1 MKENFKINKDPN
13 QKYNRRI
20 NFFAGVF
27 CILFTAVVV
36 KLFVIQVMD
45 AEKYKIAAKKQ
56 YETKV
61 VLYPSRGLIFDRNM
75 NLLVS
80 NSYRVSLAVDPN
92 MVEEPEKL
100 ADILAGKFNKDRNEY
115 LQKITAENTSFIYL
129 ERKVDPENVGGLDT
143 LQIPGLIVMTEPTRV
158 YNYGYLASQI
168 LGFTNNEN
176 QGQMGIEMSLNN
188 KLAGKDGFM
197 IMQKDGKGNTR
208 PALNYPRK
216 EPVKGN
222 NVVLTIDIN
231 IQRIIEEELAK
242 GVREFNADG
251 GKVVVLST
259 QTGEILGMS
268 SYPTFDP
275 NNISSADTVGMRN
288 KVLSDIYEPGS
299 TFKLI
304 TAAGSLEENLVDVST
319 IINTQSSEDIT
330 VKDEHGSS
338 SMTFQQA
345 LEQSSNIG
353 MMRTARTLGSERLYK
368 YARDFGFGI
377 YTGVELPGE
386 NRGLLKR
393 PVDFTPQTL
402 EYMAIGY
409 QVMVNGMQLATAYS
423 TIANNGMMMAPYIVK
438 RELGLDGKVLFE
450 NKPTEVRQVISQ
462 TTAQKINMLLYGAVQ
477 RGTGTI
483 AKVEGVNVSGK
494 TGTSQRLV
502 NGQYSSASHN
512 ASFVGFFPSENPV
525 ILITVIIDN
534 PKSGQYYGGA
544 VSAPIFR
551 NIATRIVGYKGL
563 SDYSSAQL
571 INANYEKLN
580 HNEYEFATFT
590 ENELYLPNLVNLR
603 EKDALDILKEK
614 GIRYE
619 VVKDKTDMKS
629 GEISNYEYI
638 VADQYPS
645 ANSLFKLNGEEYVK
659 LHLVRRKP
667 GEQNLYL
674 VPDVT
679 NQSLRKAINT
689 LVAAGF
695 NVQISGS
702 GKVIGQSP
710 KPESKE
716 LQKTTVTI
724 FCENE

>member
-1 MKENFKINKDPN
+1 LKENFKIKKDPT
-13 QKYNRRI
+13 QKYNRRV

-27 CILFTAVVV
+27 CVLFAAVVV

-100 ADILAGKFNKDRNEY
+100 ADILANKFNKSRDEY

-129 ERKVDPENVGGLDT
+129 ERKVAPENVGGLDT

-176 QGQMGIEMSLNN
+176 QGQMGIEMSLND

-197 IMQKDGKGNTR
+197 IMQRDGKGNTR

-222 NVVLTIDIN
+222 NIVLTLDIN
-231 IQRIIEEELAK
+231 IQRIAEEELSK

-319 IINTQSSEDIT
+319 IINTQAGGDFT
-330 VKDEHGSS
+330 VKDEHASS

-345 LEQSSNIG
+345 LEQSSNVG
-353 MMRTARTLGSERLYK
+353 MMRTARMLGSERIYK

-402 EYMAIGY
+402 EYMSIGY
-409 QVMVNGMQLATAYS
+409 QVMVNGMQLAAAYA
-423 TIANNGMMMAPYIVK
+423 TIANNGMMMAPYVVK
-438 RELGLDGKVLFE
+438 RELGLDGKVVFE

-525 ILITVIIDN
+525 ILIAVIIDN

-580 HNEYEFATFT
+580 HNEYEFSTIT

-603 EKDALDILKEK
+603 EQDALDILKEK
-614 GIRYE
+614 GIKYE
-619 VVKDKTDMKS
+619 IVKDKTDMKT
-629 GEISNYEYI
+629 GEISGAEYI
-638 VADQYPS
+638 VADQYPM
-645 ANSLFKLNGEEYVK
+645 ANTLYKLNSQEYVK
-659 LHLVRRKP
+659 IHLVRRRP
-667 GEQNLYL
+667 GQQDLYL

-679 NQSLRKAINT
+679 NKSLRKAINT

-710 KPESKE
+710 KADSKE

>member
-1 MKENFKINKDPN
+1 LKESFKISKDPN
-13 QKYNRRI
+13 QKYNRRV
-20 NFFAGVF
+20 NFFAVIF
-27 CILFTAVVV
+27 CILFTAVLVR
-36 KLFVIQVMD
+36 LFTIQVMES
-45 AEKYKIAAKKQ
+45 EKYRIAAKKQ
-56 YETKV
+56 YETKI

-143 LQIPGLIVMTEPTRV
+143 LKMPGLIVLTEPTRV
-158 YNYGYLASQI
+158 YNYGYLASQ
-168 LGFTNNEN
+168 LVGFTNNEN
-176 QGQMGIEMSLNN
+176 RGQMGIELSLND

-197 IMQKDGKGNTR
+197 IMQKDGRGNTR
-208 PALNYPRK
+208 PAMNYPRK

-222 NVVLTIDIN
+222 NVVLTLDIN
-231 IQRIIEEELAK
+231 IQRIVEEELAK
-242 GVREFNADG
+242 GVREFQADG
-251 GKVVVLST
+251 GKVVVMST

-275 NNISSADTVGMRN
+275 NNITSADSMGMKN
-288 KVLSDIYEPGS
+288 KVLSDIFEPGS

-319 IINTQSSEDIT
+319 IINTQAGSDIT
-330 VKDEHGSS
+330 VKDEHGAS
-338 SMTFQQA
+338 SMTFQQV
-345 LEQSSNIG
+345 LENSSNVG
-353 MMRTARTLGSERLYK
+353 MMKTARMLGPERVYK
-368 YARDFGFGI
+368 YARDFGIGI

-386 NRGLLKR
+386 NRGFLKR

-409 QVMVNGMQLATAYS
+409 QVMINEMQLATAYA
-423 TIANNGMMMAPYIVK
+423 TIANSGMMMAPYIVK
-438 RELGLDGKVLFE
+438 RELGLDGKVIFE
-450 NKPTEVRQVISQ
+450 NKPTQVRQVVSQ

-483 AKVEGVNVSGK
+483 AQVEGVNVSGK
-494 TGTSQRLV
+494 TGTAQRLV
-502 NGQYSSASHN
+502 NGQYSSNHHN

-525 ILITVIIDN
+525 ILIAVVIDN
-534 PKSGQYYGGA
+534 PKSGQFYGGH
-544 VSAPIFR
+544 VSAPIFKS
-551 NIATRIVGYKGL
+551 IATRIIGYKGL

-571 INANYEKLN
+571 INANYEKL
-580 HNEYEFATFT
+580 HHDEYQFATLT
-590 ENELYLPNLVNLR
+590 DNEIYLPNLVNLR
-603 EKDALDILKEK
+603 EADALDILKEK
-614 GIRYE
+614 GILYE

-629 GEISNYEYI
+629 NDSYEYV
-638 VADQYPS
+638 VADQFPA
-645 ANSLFKLNGEEYVK
+645 ANTLMKLSSKEIVKIHVVKKTSGEK
-659 LHLVRRKP
+659 
-667 GEQNLYL
+667 NLYK

-689 LVAAGF
+689 MVNAGF
-695 NVQISGS
+695 SVHISGS
-702 GKVIGQSP
+702 GKVIGQDP
-710 KPESKE
+710 KPDSKE
-716 LQKTTVTI
+716 LYKTQVTLY
-724 FCENE
+724 CENE

>member
-1 MKENFKINKDPN
+1 MKDSFKISKDPN
-13 QKYNRRI
+13 QKYNRRV
-20 NFFAGVF
+20 NFFAIIF
-27 CILFTAVVV
+27 CLLFTAVVV
-36 KLFVIQVMD
+36 KLFVIQIMES
-45 AEKYKIAAKKQ
+45 EKYKIAAKKQ
-56 YETKV
+56 YETKI

-92 MVEEPEKL
+92 MVEDPDKL
-100 ADILAGKFNKDRNEY
+100 ADILAGKFHKDRKEY
-115 LQKITAENTSFIYL
+115 LDKITAENTSFIYL

-143 LQIPGLIVMTEPTRV
+143 LEYPGLIVLNEPTRV
-158 YNYGYLASQI
+158 YNYGYLGSQV

-176 QGQMGIEMSLNN
+176 RGQMGIELSLND

-231 IQRIIEEELAK
+231 IQRIVEEELAK
-242 GVREFNADG
+242 GVKEFQADG

-268 SYPTFDP
+268 SFPTFDP
-275 NNISSADTVGMRN
+275 NNITSADTVGMKN

-319 IINTQSSEDIT
+319 IINTQGGGDLT
-330 VKDEHGSS
+330 VKDEHGAS
-338 SMTFQQA
+338 SMTFQQV
-345 LEQSSNIG
+345 LEQSSNVG
-353 MMRTARTLGSERLYK
+353 MMKTARMLGPERIYK
-368 YARDFGFGI
+368 YARDFGIGI

-386 NRGLLKR
+386 NKGLLKR
-393 PVDFTPQTL
+393 PVDFTGQTL

-409 QVMVNGMQLATAYS
+409 QVMINEMQLATAYG

-438 RELGLDGKVLFE
+438 RELGLDGKVVFE
-450 NKPTEVRQVISQ
+450 NKPTQVRQVVSQ
-462 TTAQKINMLLYGAVQ
+462 LTAQKINMLLYGAVQ
-477 RGTGTI
+477 RGTG
-483 AKVEGVNVSGK
+483 KVAQIEGVNVSGK
-494 TGTSQRLV
+494 TGTAQRLV
-502 NGQYSSASHN
+502 NGSYSSASHN

-525 ILITVIIDN
+525 ILIAVVIDN
-534 PKSGQYYGGA
+534 PKSGQFYGGH
-544 VSAPIFR
+544 VSAPIFK
-551 NIATRIVGYKGL
+551 NIATRIIGYKGL
-563 SDYSSAQL
+563 SDYSSTQL

-580 HNEYEFATFT
+580 QDEYQFASLT
-590 ENELYLPNLVNLR
+590 ENEMYLPNLVNLR
-603 EKDALDILKEK
+603 EKDAIDILTEK
-614 GIRYE
+614 GIQYE
-619 VVKDKTDMKS
+619 LVKEVTDMKTTDNT
-629 GEISNYEYI
+629 GYEFI
-638 VADQYPS
+638 VADQFPA
-645 ANSLFKLNGEEYVK
+645 ANTLINLKAGEKIKIHVIRK
-659 LHLVRRKP
+659 KP
-667 GEQNLYL
+667 GEKNLYK

-689 LVAAGF
+689 MVNAGF
-695 NVQISGS
+695 RVHISGS
-702 GKVIGQSP
+702 GKVVGQDP
-710 KPESKE
+710 KPESQE
-716 LQKTTVTI
+716 LYKTEVTL

>member
-1 MKENFKINKDPN
+1 MKESFKISKDPN
-13 QKYNRRI
+13 QKYNRRV
-20 NFFAGVF
+20 NFFAVIF
-27 CILFTAVVV
+27 CILFTAVLVR
-36 KLFVIQVMD
+36 LFTIQVMD
-45 AEKYKIAAKKQ
+45 SEKYRIAAKKQ
-56 YETKV
+56 YETKI

-143 LQIPGLIVMTEPTRV
+143 LKMPGLIVLTEPTRV

-168 LGFTNNEN
+168 VGFTNNEN
-176 QGQMGIEMSLNN
+176 RGQMGIEMSLND

-222 NVVLTIDIN
+222 NVVLTLDIN
-231 IQRIIEEELAK
+231 IQRIVEEELAK
-242 GVREFNADG
+242 GVREFQADG

-275 NNISSADTVGMRN
+275 NNITSADTVGMKN

-319 IINTQSSEDIT
+319 IINTQASGDMT
-330 VKDEHGSS
+330 VKDEHGAS
-338 SMTFQQA
+338 SMTFQQV
-345 LEQSSNIG
+345 LEQSSNVG
-353 MMRTARTLGSERLYK
+353 MMKTARMLGPERVYK
-368 YARDFGFGI
+368 YARDFGIGI

-386 NRGLLKR
+386 NRGFLKR

-409 QVMVNGMQLATAYS
+409 QVMINEMQLATAYA

-438 RELGLDGKVLFE
+438 REMGLDGKVLFE
-450 NKPTEVRQVISQ
+450 NKPTQVRQVVSQ

-483 AKVEGVNVSGK
+483 AKIEGVNVSGK
-494 TGTSQRLV
+494 TGTAQRLV
-502 NGQYSSASHN
+502 NGQYSSNHHN

-525 ILITVIIDN
+525 ILIAVVVDN
-534 PKSGQYYGGA
+534 PKSGQFYGGH
-544 VSAPIFR
+544 VSAPIFKS
-551 NIATRIVGYKGL
+551 IATRIIGYKGL

-571 INANYEKLN
+571 INANYEKL
-580 HNEYEFATFT
+580 HQDEYQFASLTDNEI
-590 ENELYLPNLVNLR
+590 YLPNLVNLR
-603 EKDALDILKEK
+603 ESDALDILKEK
-614 GIRYE
+614 GILYE
-619 VVKDKTDMKS
+619 VVKDKTDMKAND
-629 GEISNYEYI
+629 GYEFV
-638 VADQYPS
+638 VADQFPA
-645 ANSLFKLNGEEYVK
+645 ANTLMKLSNKEIVK
-659 LHLVRRKP
+659 IHVVRKKP
-667 GEQNLYL
+667 GEKDLYK

-689 LVAAGF
+689 MVNAGF
-695 NVQISGS
+695 SVQISGS
-702 GKVIGQSP
+702 GKVVGQDP
-710 KPESKE
+710 KPDSKE
-716 LQKTTVTI
+716 LHKTTVTL

>member
-1 MKENFKINKDPN
+1 MKESFKISKDPN
-13 QKYNRRI
+13 QKYNRRV
-20 NFFAGVF
+20 NFFAVIF
-27 CILFTAVVV
+27 CILFTAVLVR
-36 KLFVIQVMD
+36 LFTIQVMES
-45 AEKYKIAAKKQ
+45 EKYRIAAKKQ
-56 YETKV
+56 YETKI

-143 LQIPGLIVMTEPTRV
+143 LKMPGLIVLTEPTRV
-158 YNYGYLASQI
+158 YNYGYLASQ
-168 LGFTNNEN
+168 LVGFTNNEN
-176 QGQMGIEMSLNN
+176 RGQMGIELSLND

-208 PALNYPRK
+208 PAMNYPRK

-222 NVVLTIDIN
+222 NVVLTLDIN
-231 IQRIIEEELAK
+231 IQRIVEEELAK
-242 GVREFNADG
+242 GVREFQADG
-251 GKVVVLST
+251 GKVVVMST

-275 NNISSADTVGMRN
+275 NNITSADSMGMKN
-288 KVLSDIYEPGS
+288 KVLSDIFEPGS

-319 IINTQSSEDIT
+319 IINTQAGSDIT
-330 VKDEHGSS
+330 VKDEHGAS
-338 SMTFQQA
+338 SMTFQQV
-345 LEQSSNIG
+345 LENSSNVG
-353 MMRTARTLGSERLYK
+353 MMKTARMLGPERVYK
-368 YARDFGFGI
+368 YARDFGIGI

-386 NRGLLKR
+386 NRGFLKR

-402 EYMAIGY
+402 EYMSIGY
-409 QVMVNGMQLATAYS
+409 QVMINEMQLATAYA
-423 TIANNGMMMAPYIVK
+423 TIANSGMMMAPYIVK
-438 RELGLDGKVLFE
+438 RELGLDGKVIFE
-450 NKPTEVRQVISQ
+450 NKPTQVRQVVSQ

-483 AKVEGVNVSGK
+483 AQVEGVNVSGK
-494 TGTSQRLV
+494 TGTAQRLV
-502 NGQYSSASHN
+502 NGQYSSNHHN

-525 ILITVIIDN
+525 ILIAVVIDN
-534 PKSGQYYGGA
+534 PKSGQFYGGH
-544 VSAPIFR
+544 VSAPIFKS
-551 NIATRIVGYKGL
+551 IATRIIGYKGL

-571 INANYEKLN
+571 INANYEKL
-580 HNEYEFATFT
+580 HQDEYQFASLTDNEI
-590 ENELYLPNLVNLR
+590 YLPNLVNLR
-603 EKDALDILKEK
+603 EADALDILKEK
-614 GIRYE
+614 GILYE

-629 GEISNYEYI
+629 NDSFEYV
-638 VADQYPS
+638 VADQFPA
-645 ANSLFKLNGEEYVK
+645 ANTLMKLSSKEIVKIHVVKKTSGEK
-659 LHLVRRKP
+659 
-667 GEQNLYL
+667 NLYK

-689 LVAAGF
+689 MVNAGF
-695 NVQISGS
+695 SVHISGS
-702 GKVIGQSP
+702 GKVIGQDP
-710 KPESKE
+710 KPDSKE
-716 LQKTTVTI
+716 LYKTQVTL